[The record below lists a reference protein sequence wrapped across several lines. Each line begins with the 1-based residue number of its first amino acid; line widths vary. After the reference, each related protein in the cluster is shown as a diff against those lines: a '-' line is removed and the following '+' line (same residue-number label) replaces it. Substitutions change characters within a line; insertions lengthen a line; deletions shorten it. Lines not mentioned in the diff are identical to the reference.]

1 MKELVLHMSF
11 LPSLQLFVQCQLDLL
26 AQGRI
31 QSLNQAFLSK
41 DGKTTTALTMLAIA
55 VLVTV
60 TTALVYW
67 VVKRRSE
74 AVINQ
79 PRKLFAELCR
89 AHRLSFGQRRLLANL
104 ARSLK
109 LEDQC
114 EIFVNSELWQLDP
127 VQFPQ
132 LCKKSTVNQLRLL
145 RRILFVEQ
153 PQVMTLA

>member
-1 MKELVLHMSF
+1 MS
-11 LPSLQLFVQCQLDLL
+11 SLQLFVQGQLGLL

-60 TTALVYW
+60 TTAIVYW

-74 AVINQ
+74 ATINK

-89 AHRLSFGQRRLLANL
+89 AHRLRLGQRRLLANL
-104 ARSLK
+104 AKSLK
-109 LEDQC
+109 LEDEC

-127 VQFPQ
+127 VKFPKF
-132 LCKKSTVNQLRLL
+132 CKKSTVNQLRLL
-145 RRILFVEQ
+145 RRVLFVEQ
-153 PQVMTLA
+153 PQPMTLL